1 LFELKQ
7 LFMKNILVIIVLF
20 ATAFGFAQDK
30 DKDKSSVLSRKHEL
44 KIGGIHLLGG
54 PILEGTYEYIYSK
67 DFTYGTSV
75 LISLDSETDYDEQ
88 FSVTPFAR
96 FYFQETKEYGAQGFF
111 VEGFAKYL
119 SGKYTPEVFNLF
131 TSNTPK
137 SYSAGALGLGLGK
150 KWFNAS
156 GFVFEVLV
164 GAGRTIGG
172 GEKPDG
178 IFRGDLL
185 IGYRF

>member
-1 LFELKQ
+1 
-7 LFMKNILVIIVLF
+7 MKNILVIIVLF
-20 ATAFGFAQDK
+20 VSVFGFAQEK
-30 DKDKSSVLSRKHEL
+30 DKDKASVFSRKHEL
-44 KIGGIHLLGG
+44 KVGAIHLLGG

-75 LISLDSETDYDEQ
+75 LISMDSKNDYDEE

-119 SGKYTPEVFNLF
+119 SGKYSPAIF
-131 TSNTPK
+131 SNNIPK
-137 SYSAGALGLGLGK
+137 SYSTTALGLGLGK
-150 KWFNAS
+150 KWFNSS

-164 GAGRTIGG
+164 GVGRTIGG
-172 GEKPDG
+172 GDQPDA
-178 IFRGDLL
+178 IFRGDIGL
-185 IGYRF
+185 GYRF

>member
-1 LFELKQ
+1 
-7 LFMKNILVIIVLF
+7 MKNILVIIVLF
-20 ATAFGFAQDK
+20 VSVFGFAQEK
-30 DKDKSSVLSRKHEL
+30 DKDKASVFSRKHEL
-44 KIGGIHLLGG
+44 KVGAIHLLGG

-75 LISLDSETDYDEQ
+75 LISMDSKNYYDEE

-119 SGKYTPEVFNLF
+119 SGKYSPAIF
-131 TSNTPK
+131 SNNIPK
-137 SYSAGALGLGLGK
+137 SYSTTALGLGLGK
-150 KWFNAS
+150 KWFNSS

-164 GAGRTIGG
+164 GVGRTIGG
-172 GEKPDG
+172 GDQPDA
-178 IFRGDLL
+178 IFRGDIGL
-185 IGYRF
+185 GYRF

>member
-1 LFELKQ
+1 
-7 LFMKNILVIIVLF
+7 MKNILVIVVLF
-20 ATAFGFAQDK
+20 VSAFGFGQDK
-30 DKDKSSVLSRKHEL
+30 DKASVFSRKHEL
-44 KIGGIHLLGG
+44 KVGAIHLLGG

-75 LISLDSETDYDEQ
+75 LISMDSKNYYDEE

-119 SGKYTPEVFNLF
+119 SGKYSPAIF
-131 TSNTPK
+131 SNNIPK
-137 SYSAGALGLGLGK
+137 SYSTTALGLGLGK
-150 KWFNAS
+150 KWFNSS

-164 GAGRTIGG
+164 GVGRTIGG
-172 GEKPDG
+172 GDQPDVV
-178 IFRGDLL
+178 FRGDIGL
-185 IGYRF
+185 GYRF

>member
-1 LFELKQ
+1 
-7 LFMKNILVIIVLF
+7 MKNFLFIAVLF
-20 ATAFGFAQDK
+20 VSTFGFGQEK
-30 DKDKSSVLSRKHEL
+30 EKVSIFSRKHEL
-44 KIGGIHLLGG
+44 KVGAIHLLGG

-75 LISLDSETDYDEQ
+75 LISLDSKNYYDEE

-111 VEGFAKYL
+111 VEGFGKYV
-119 SGKYTPEVFNLF
+119 SGKYIPELLNISS
-131 TSNTPK
+131 TNIPK
-137 SYSAGALGLGLGK
+137 SYSSVALGIGLGK
-150 KWFNAS
+150 KWINSS
-156 GFVFEVLV
+156 GFVFETLV
-164 GAGRTIGG
+164 GVGRTLGG
-172 GEKPDG
+172 GDKPDV

>member
-1 LFELKQ
+1 MKKLLIIIALF
-7 LFMKNILVIIVLF
+7 VSV
-20 ATAFGFAQDK
+20 FGFGQEKNKA
-30 DKDKSSVLSRKHEL
+30 SLFSRKHEL
-44 KIGGIHLLGG
+44 KIGAIHLLGG

-75 LISLDSETDYDEQ
+75 LISLDGKNSYDEE

-111 VEGFAKYL
+111 VEGFGKYV
-119 SGKYTPEVFNLF
+119 SGKYTPELIG
-131 TSNTPK
+131 TRTAT
-137 SYSAGALGLGLGK
+137 SYSTAALGLSLGK
-150 KWFNAS
+150 KWTNSS
-156 GFVFEVLV
+156 GFVFEILA
-164 GAGRTIGG
+164 GGGRTIGG
-172 GEKPDG
+172 SNKPDG

>member
-1 LFELKQ
+1 
-7 LFMKNILVIIVLF
+7 MKNILVIIVLF
-20 ATAFGFAQDK
+20 ASAFGFAQEK
-30 DKDKSSVLSRKHEL
+30 DKDKASVFSRKHEL
-44 KIGGIHLLGG
+44 KVGAIHLLGG

-75 LISLDSETDYDEQ
+75 LISMDSKNDYEEE

-119 SGKYTPEVFNLF
+119 SGKYSPAIF
-131 TSNTPK
+131 SNNIPK
-137 SYSAGALGLGLGK
+137 SYSTIALGLGLGK
-150 KWFNAS
+150 KWFNSS

-164 GAGRTIGG
+164 GVGRTIGG
-172 GEKPDG
+172 GDQPDA
-178 IFRGDLL
+178 IFRGDIGL
-185 IGYRF
+185 GYRF

>member
-1 LFELKQ
+1 
-7 LFMKNILVIIVLF
+7 MKKLLIIIVLF
-20 ATAFGFAQDK
+20 VTVFGFGQEK
-30 DKDKSSVLSRKHEL
+30 NKTSLFSRKHEL
-44 KIGGIHLLGG
+44 KIGAIHLLGG

-75 LISLDSETDYDEQ
+75 LISLDGKNSYDEE

-111 VEGFAKYL
+111 VEGFGKYVA
-119 SGKYTPEVFNLF
+119 GKYTPELIGTR
-131 TSNTPK
+131 TSK
-137 SYSAGALGLGLGK
+137 AYSAAALGLSLGK
-150 KWFNAS
+150 KWTNSS
-156 GFVFEVLV
+156 GFVFEILGGV
-164 GAGRTIGG
+164 GRTLGSG
-172 GEKPDG
+172 DKPDA